1 MKQNQ
6 DHARVLLVGLNG
18 VNNTGAEARVLATID
33 DVRAVLGPDAG
44 ITIPSLD
51 VAATRRYVQEDA
63 NLRVVPIPSL
73 YFATLRRL
81 VREHDLVLLV
91 EGSVYM
97 DTWTPFLLYYF
108 LWATHCAHA
117 FGKPCLAYAVDVGK
131 ASPLNRWL
139 IRFEAS
145 KTDLLVTRTY
155 AGAETLRSWG
165 VTAPMDTTADTALTM
180 RTDPA
185 DEGWVKRAWPEA
197 SGIVGLSVVDFYLW
211 PLVFRLKG
219 PHEHCYRWP
228 YFFSRSPER
237 IQASAALAE
246 GYAALADRIAV
257 EQDRSIALVCM
268 EQVDELLAR
277 EVHRRM
283 VQSGRARIFSAR
295 DYNASQMALLLRGLD
310 LLVASR
316 YHASVLSL
324 AGHVPQVAVG
334 HDLRLRTLYA
344 ELGLLDGYF
353 VEPHAP
359 DMFTVLGQHV
369 EQLLANS
376 AAERN
381 ILRRSYEDLL
391 ARARRNAGI
400 LRTFAQAHGWVQAL
414 PERVEWQTAHY
425 GGVI

>member
-6 DHARVLLVGLNG
+6 DTTRVLLVGLNG
-18 VNNTGAEARVLATID
+18 VNNTGAEARVLAIID
-33 DVRAVLGPDAG
+33 DVRAVLGPDTT
-44 ITIPSLD
+44 ITVPSLD
-51 VAATRRYVQEDA
+51 VAATRRYVREDA
-63 NLRVVPIPSL
+63 HLHIVPIPSL

-81 VREHDLVLLV
+81 VREHDLVLLC

-131 ASPLNRWL
+131 ASPLNRRL
-139 IRFEAS
+139 IRYEAS
-145 KTDLLVTRTY
+145 KTDLLLTRTY

-165 VTAPMDTTADTALTM
+165 VTAPMDVTADTALTM

-185 DEGWVKRAWPEA
+185 DEGWVQRSWPEA
-197 SGIVGLSVVDFYLW
+197 KGIVGFSVVDFFLW
-211 PLVFRLKG
+211 PLVFRLRG
-219 PHEHCYRWP
+219 PREHCYRWP

-237 IQASAALAE
+237 VRASAALAE
-246 GYAALADRIAV
+246 GYAALADRVIV
-257 EQDRSIALVCM
+257 EQGKSIALICM
-268 EQVDELLAR
+268 EQVDELLAY

-283 VQSGRARIFSAR
+283 AQAGRARVFSAR
-295 DYNASQMALLLRGLD
+295 EYNASQMSLLLRGLD

-324 AGHVPQVAVG
+324 AGQVPQVAVG

-344 ELGLLDGYF
+344 ELGLLEEYF

-359 DMFTVLGQHV
+359 DMFDLLGQHV
-369 EQLLANS
+369 EQLLADA
-376 AAERN
+376 AAERD
-381 ILRRSYEDLL
+381 ILRRGYDDLL
-391 ARARRNAGI
+391 ARARRNAAI
-400 LRTFAQAHGWVQAL
+400 LRTFAQAPRLGAGL
-414 PERVEWQTAHY
+414 AGTRRVANSPS
-425 GGVI
+425 GGVR